1 MSPSTNRN
9 SRNEATAMNINKRL
23 GIPNN
28 IAVTGKRKRNN
39 SNNKPIKRRD
49 MSMVADVS
57 RISTDKVNITLPRR
71 IVNDLK
77 MINAKSSQ
85 ERVEYAG
92 KIDFKTS
99 TNNYP
104 QVRFNVPN
112 QLTSHQR
119 GLISNELASLITGY
133 YVTYHTHPAAK

>member
-49 MSMVADVS
+49 MSMVADV
-57 RISTDKVNITLPRR
+57 
-71 IVNDLK
+71 
-77 MINAKSSQ
+77 
-85 ERVEYAG
+85 
-92 KIDFKTS
+92 
-99 TNNYP
+99 
-104 QVRFNVPN
+104 
-112 QLTSHQR
+112 
-119 GLISNELASLITGY
+119 
-133 YVTYHTHPAAK
+133 